1 MSAGGS
7 TVYSKSYS
15 YNTFQAK
22 PGRTGTANLVSE
34 LSYGGSLS
42 NLTRQY
48 TYDANGNIASEQVGS
63 QTYSYEYDNLN
74 QLTKV
79 ENGSGETLYSYTY
92 DNTGNIVSKT
102 DGSTTHS
109 YTYNDAA
116 WADLL
121 TAYDGHN
128 ITYEGQTYTNGDVTG
143 TPTSGNPT
151 RYYNGKTWN
160 MEWENGRELSRITR
174 GSKIWDF
181 TYDMAGVRSGK
192 TVTTIDTSTGEI
204 TGTTEYKYTTL
215 SGKVMRVEYNTTI
228 LDIVYDESGQPFSI
242 RYKSSPTATGA
253 LYYYVLNAQGDVI
266 GLLNASGELVVEYK
280 YDPWGKLLETIIGV
294 DETDSK
300 YAAYNNMGLRNPLR
314 YRGYIYDRDTGLYY
328 LQSRYY
334 DPTIGRFI
342 NADTYTTTD
351 ADGLLSTNMFAY
363 CENNPVMGSD
373 PTGEFSMFAAANFVI
388 GAVTGAASQIISNI
402 ATGQKWSSGVVGAAL
417 GGGTYNVVSLVTG
430 GNLVLASA
438 AGSAVEATTNEV
450 GTYLNGNKKLNMENI
465 KNSFLNITT
474 KTIGNS
480 LAVGATGHA
489 ASKIVKTSANWFQPQ
504 KLKSCFMGK
513 YAKKVEAQSGI
524 QGFMMSIYNTGK
536 YYIGKLF

>member
-1 MSAGGS
+1 MC
-7 TVYSKSYS
+7 VYSIIRILR
-15 YNTFQAK
+15 FQ
-22 PGRTGTANLVSE
+22 
-34 LSYGGSLS
+34 S
-42 NLTRQY
+42 N
-48 TYDANGNIASEQVGS
+48 I
-63 QTYSYEYDNLN
+63 
-74 QLTKV
+74 
-79 ENGSGETLYSYTY
+79 
-92 DNTGNIVSKT
+92 IV
-102 DGSTTHS
+102 
-109 YTYNDAA
+109 
-116 WADLL
+116 
-121 TAYDGHN
+121 
-128 ITYEGQTYTNGDVTG
+128 IC
-143 TPTSGNPT
+143 
-151 RYYNGKTWN
+151 
-160 MEWENGRELSRITR
+160 
-174 GSKIWDF
+174 

-215 SGKVMRVEYNTTI
+215 SGKLVRVEYNTTI

-242 RYKSSPTATGA
+242 RYKSNPTKEGVV
-253 LYYYVLNAQGDVI
+253 YYYVLNAQGDVI
-266 GLLNASGELVVEYK
+266 GLLNSSGELVVEYK

-334 DPTIGRFI
+334 DPAIGRFI

-363 CENNPVMGSD
+363 CENNPVMGVD

-450 GTYLNGNKKLNMENI
+450 GTYLNGDKKLNMENI
-465 KNSFLNITT
+465 KNSFLNITK

-480 LAVGATGHA
+480 LAVGATGYA

>member
-1 MSAGGS
+1 MC
-7 TVYSKSYS
+7 VYSIIRILR
-15 YNTFQAK
+15 FQ
-22 PGRTGTANLVSE
+22 
-34 LSYGGSLS
+34 S
-42 NLTRQY
+42 N
-48 TYDANGNIASEQVGS
+48 I
-63 QTYSYEYDNLN
+63 
-74 QLTKV
+74 
-79 ENGSGETLYSYTY
+79 
-92 DNTGNIVSKT
+92 IV
-102 DGSTTHS
+102 
-109 YTYNDAA
+109 
-116 WADLL
+116 
-121 TAYDGHN
+121 
-128 ITYEGQTYTNGDVTG
+128 IC
-143 TPTSGNPT
+143 
-151 RYYNGKTWN
+151 
-160 MEWENGRELSRITR
+160 
-174 GSKIWDF
+174 

-215 SGKVMRVEYNTTI
+215 SGKLVRVEYNTTI

-242 RYKSSPTATGA
+242 RYKSNPTKEGVV
-253 LYYYVLNAQGDVI
+253 YYYVLNAQGDVI
-266 GLLNASGELVVEYK
+266 GLLNSSGELVVEYK

-334 DPTIGRFI
+334 DPAIGRFI

-363 CENNPVMGSD
+363 CENNPVMGVD

-388 GAVTGAASQIISNI
+388 RAVTGAASQIISNI

-450 GTYLNGNKKLNMENI
+450 GTYLNGDKKLNMENI
-465 KNSFLNITT
+465 KNSFLNITK

-480 LAVGATGHA
+480 LAVGATGYA

>member
-1 MSAGGS
+1 TK
-7 TVYSKSYS
+7 TVNY
-15 YNTFQAK
+15 A
-22 PGRTGTANLVSE
+22 
-34 LSYGGSLS
+34 
-42 NLTRQY
+42 
-48 TYDANGNIASEQVGS
+48 
-63 QTYSYEYDNLN
+63 
-74 QLTKV
+74 
-79 ENGSGETLYSYTY
+79 
-92 DNTGNIVSKT
+92 
-102 DGSTTHS
+102 
-109 YTYNDAA
+109 YNDAA

-128 ITYEGQTYTNGDVTG
+128 IAYEGQTYANGEVTG
-143 TPTSGNPT
+143 NPTSGNPT

-215 SGKVMRVEYNTTI
+215 SGKLVRVEYNTTI

-266 GLLNASGELVVEYK
+266 GLMNASGELVVEYK

-334 DPTIGRFI
+334 DPEVGRFI
-342 NADTYTTTD
+342 NADGYVTTD
-351 ADGLLSTNMFAY
+351 VLGLLSSNMFAY
-363 CENNPVMGSD
+363 CTNNPVNYYDAYGFLETRND
-373 PTGEFSMFAAANFVI
+373 GYDGNAAAAYAIKWAYIRNPNFYSYGQDCTNFVSQCLFAGGFKMDDSWHSYRELTTTWFGNPKAWLI
-388 GAVTGAASQIISNI
+388 NQYRYDWDITESWRLAKKQYELLVNSSYCNMVVTIQSKN
-402 ATGQKWSSGVVGAAL
+402 GVVMAAYK
-417 GGGTYNVVSLVTG
+417 GGILPGDILYFENETKGIYHATIVTKVEDG
-430 GNLVLASA
+430 EIYY
-438 AGSAVEATTNEV
+438 AGHTSSRA
-450 GTYLNGNKKLNMENI
+450 GHPL
-465 KNSFLNITT
+465 SS
-474 KTIGNS
+474 TIGTDN
-480 LAVGATGHA
+480 VRII
-489 ASKIVKTSANWFQPQ
+489 KI
-504 KLKSCFMGK
+504 MR
-513 YAKKVEAQSGI
+513 
-524 QGFMMSIYNTGK
+524 
-536 YYIGKLF
+536 